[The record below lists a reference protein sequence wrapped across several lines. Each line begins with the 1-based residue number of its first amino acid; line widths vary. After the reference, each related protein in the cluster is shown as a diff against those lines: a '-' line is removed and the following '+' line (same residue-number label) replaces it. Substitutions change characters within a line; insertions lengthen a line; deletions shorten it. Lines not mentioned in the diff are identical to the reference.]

1 MFTPHLNLW
10 LIQNLSGKWGKQED
24 REEVGMTAGRKRGGG
39 EEEILLQLEQTNA
52 QKAERTREPD
62 GWTDG
67 TSSRQV
73 GSCRARAAQ
82 RGGNLN
88 FFGVKSVKM
97 EES

>member
-52 QKAERTREPD
+52 QKAAESRDPEMEGHGTRRTAVAVAGRTEP
-62 GWTDG
+62 
-67 TSSRQV
+67 
-73 GSCRARAAQ
+73 
-82 RGGNLN
+82 
-88 FFGVKSVKM
+88 FFGPRS
-97 EES
+97 ED